1 MKEHRMRTTILL
13 AALAGAAITASTL
26 VLGQPKSSPQTPSQP
41 ASAAAAAASS
51 GAPAT
56 PVPTTAASAP
66 TTTAT
71 AGPGAP
77 ATKQPMSRG
86 EYLVALG
93 DCVACHTEP
102 GGERFA
108 GGLPVATPFGTILSA
123 NITPDQDTGI
133 GGWTADQF
141 YRAMH
146 EGIDDEGKHLYPA
159 FPYNYYTKVTRE
171 DSDAMFAY
179 LRTLPPVR
187 HEFERNKLSFPFNI
201 RALMTV
207 WNWLYLDKGPYQPD
221 ASKSAAWNRG
231 AYLVEGLGH
240 CQACHTPKTMMGG
253 PKTSKAF
260 QGGVFGTW
268 FAPDITANQRVGI
281 GGWKDDALREF
292 LRRGDNVHSAATGEM
307 GDVVAFSTSLA
318 SDDDLNAIVTYL
330 RSLGASPDASVST
343 PDAAVMKQGQAIWQD
358 SCSACHRMDGQGVP
372 RFFPPLQ
379 HDANAQQTDPTT
391 VVHYILAGSR
401 KVPTGGAPTPLSMP
415 AYDWKLNDA
424 QVAAVATYVRNSW
437 GNAASAVTADQVKD
451 LRGKLKAE
459 RKVSH
464 PPPQTMAHPGP
475 GTLAPANTDSRDNGT
490 ANAGRAAPAN
500 DPIASGPAAG
510 SSAAQGATPGAAAA
524 ASAAASSPSGAAS
537 GSAGGTASQG
547 AASSSGGGGAAAG
560 GGNSKQRSSGHPA
573 GVPTPGPG

>member
-1 MKEHRMRTTILL
+1 MRTTILL
-13 AALAGAAITASTL
+13 VALGGAAITASTL

-41 ASAAAAAASS
+41 ASAASAAASS

-56 PVPTTAASAP
+56 PVPTAAASAP
-66 TTTAT
+66 TAT
-71 AGPGAP
+71 AAAGGAAP

-123 NITPDQDTGI
+123 NITPDKDTGI

-141 YRAMH
+141 YRALH
-146 EGIDDEGKHLYPA
+146 EGVDDEGKHLYPA

-171 DSDAMFAY
+171 DSDAMFQY
-179 LRTLPPVR
+179 LRTLKPVR

-201 RALMTV
+201 RSLMVV

-253 PKTSKAF
+253 PKTGKAF
-260 QGGVFGTW
+260 QGGIFGDW

-292 LRRGDNVHSAATGEM
+292 LRRGANVHSAATGEM

-318 SDDDLNAIVTYL
+318 SDEDLNAIMTYL
-330 RSLGASPDASVST
+330 RSVGASPDASVSA
-343 PDAAVMKQGQAIWQD
+343 PDGAVMKQGQAIWQD

-415 AYDWKLNDA
+415 AYDWKLDDA
-424 QVAAVATYVRNSW
+424 QVAAVATYIRNSW
-437 GNAASAVTADQVKD
+437 GNAASAVTADEVKK

-459 RKVSH
+459 EKVPH
-464 PPPQTMAHPGP
+464 PPALTMAHPGP
-475 GTLAPANTDSRDNGT
+475 GTLSSANTDSRDNGT

-500 DPIASGPAAG
+500 DAIASGPAAA
-510 SSAAQGATPGAAAA
+510 SSAPAGAAS
-524 ASAAASSPSGAAS
+524 ASAAASAPGGAAS
-537 GSAGGTASQG
+537 GSGGGSTGQG
-547 AASSSGGGGAAAG
+547 AAANGGGS
-560 GGNSKQRSSGHPA
+560 SKQKGHPA
-573 GVPTPGPG
+573 GVPTPPDPASKGSPGPG

>member
-1 MKEHRMRTTILL
+1 MRTTILL
-13 AALAGAAITASTL
+13 VALGGAAITASTL

-41 ASAAAAAASS
+41 ASAASAAASS

-56 PVPTTAASAP
+56 PVPTAAASAP
-66 TTTAT
+66 TAT
-71 AGPGAP
+71 AAAGGAAP

-123 NITPDQDTGI
+123 NITPDKDTGI

-141 YRAMH
+141 YRALH
-146 EGIDDEGKHLYPA
+146 EGVDDEGKHLYPA

-171 DSDAMFAY
+171 DSDAMFQY
-179 LRTLPPVR
+179 LRTLKPVR

-201 RALMTV
+201 RSLMVV

-253 PKTSKAF
+253 PKTGKAF
-260 QGGVFGTW
+260 QGGIFGDW

-292 LRRGDNVHSAATGEM
+292 LRRGANVHSAATGEM

-318 SDDDLNAIVTYL
+318 SDEDLDAIMTYL
-330 RSLGASPDASVST
+330 RSVGASPDASVSA
-343 PDAAVMKQGQAIWQD
+343 PDGAVMKQGQAIWQD

-415 AYDWKLNDA
+415 AYDWKLDDA
-424 QVAAVATYVRNSW
+424 QVAAVATYIRNSW
-437 GNAASAVTADQVKD
+437 GNAASAVTADEVKK

-459 RKVSH
+459 EKVPH
-464 PPPQTMAHPGP
+464 PPALTMAHPGP
-475 GTLAPANTDSRDNGT
+475 GTLSSANTDSRDNGT

-500 DPIASGPAAG
+500 DAIASGPAAA
-510 SSAAQGATPGAAAA
+510 SSAPAGAAS
-524 ASAAASSPSGAAS
+524 ASAAASAPGGAAS
-537 GSAGGTASQG
+537 GSAGGGTGQG
-547 AASSSGGGGAAAG
+547 AAANGGGS
-560 GGNSKQRSSGHPA
+560 SKQKGHPA
-573 GVPTPGPG
+573 GVPTPPDPASKGSPGPG

>member
-1 MKEHRMRTTILL
+1 MRTTILL
-13 AALAGAAITASTL
+13 VALAGAAITASTL

-41 ASAAAAAASS
+41 ASAASAAASS
-51 GAPAT
+51 GAPAS
-56 PVPTTAASAP
+56 PVPTAAASAP
-66 TTTAT
+66 QATAT
-71 AGPGAP
+71 AGASAP
-77 ATKQPMSRG
+77 ATKTPMSRG

-123 NITPDQDTGI
+123 NITPDKDTGI

-146 EGIDDEGKHLYPA
+146 EGVDDEGKHLYPA

-179 LRTLPPVR
+179 LRTLKPVK
-187 HEFERNKLSFPFNI
+187 HDFERNKLKFPFNI
-201 RALMTV
+201 RSLMAV
-207 WNWLYLDKGPYQPD
+207 WNWMYLDKGPYQPD
-221 ASKSAAWNRG
+221 SSKSAAWNRG

-253 PKTSKAF
+253 PKKGKAF
-260 QGGVFGTW
+260 QGGVFGDW
-268 FAPDITANQRVGI
+268 FAPDITENQRVGI
-281 GGWKDDALREF
+281 GGWKDDALHEF
-292 LRRGDNVHSAATGEM
+292 LRHGNNVHSAATSEM

-318 SDDDLNAIVTYL
+318 SDDDLKAIMTYL
-330 RSLGASPDASVST
+330 RSVGASPDASVSA
-343 PDAAVMKQGQAIWQD
+343 PDGAVMKQGQAIWQD

-391 VVHYILAGSR
+391 VLHYILAGSR

-415 AYDWKLNDA
+415 AYSWKLDDA

-437 GNAASAVTADQVKD
+437 GNSASAVTADEVKK
-451 LRGKLKAE
+451 LRGELKVAE
-459 RKVSH
+459 KVAH
-464 PPPQTMAHPGP
+464 PPALTMAHPGP
-475 GTLAPANTDSRDNGT
+475 GTLSTANTDSRDNGT
-490 ANAGRAAPAN
+490 AHAGRAAPSN
-500 DPIASGPAAG
+500 DAIASGPSATTATGTNASGAG
-510 SSAAQGATPGAAAA
+510 PAGA
-524 ASAAASSPSGAAS
+524 ASAAGGSPAANT
-537 GSAGGTASQG
+537 GQG
-547 AASSSGGGGAAAG
+547 AASSSGGSGG
-560 GGNSKQRSSGHPA
+560 SKQKGHPA
-573 GVPTPGPG
+573 GVPTPPEPASKGTPGPG

>member
-1 MKEHRMRTTILL
+1 MRTTILL
-13 AALAGAAITASTL
+13 VALAGAAITASTL

-41 ASAAAAAASS
+41 ASAASAAASS
-51 GAPAT
+51 GAPAS
-56 PVPTTAASAP
+56 PVPTAAASAP
-66 TTTAT
+66 QATAT
-71 AGPGAP
+71 AGASAP
-77 ATKQPMSRG
+77 ATKTPMSRG

-123 NITPDQDTGI
+123 NITPDKDTGI

-146 EGIDDEGKHLYPA
+146 EGVDDEGKHLYPA

-179 LRTLPPVR
+179 LRTLKPVK
-187 HEFERNKLSFPFNI
+187 HDFERNKLKFPFNI
-201 RALMTV
+201 RSLMAV
-207 WNWLYLDKGPYQPD
+207 WNWMYLDKGPYQPD
-221 ASKSAAWNRG
+221 SSKSAAWNRG

-253 PKTSKAF
+253 PKKSKAF
-260 QGGVFGTW
+260 QGGVFGDW
-268 FAPDITANQRVGI
+268 FAPDITENQRVGI
-281 GGWKDDALREF
+281 GGWKDDALHEF
-292 LRRGDNVHSAATGEM
+292 LRHGNNVHSAATSEM

-318 SDDDLNAIVTYL
+318 SDDDLKAIMTYL
-330 RSLGASPDASVST
+330 RSVGASPDASVSA
-343 PDAAVMKQGQAIWQD
+343 PDGGVMKQGQAIWQD

-391 VVHYILAGSR
+391 VLHYILAGSR

-415 AYDWKLNDA
+415 AYSWKLDDA

-437 GNAASAVTADQVKD
+437 GNSASAVTADEVKK
-451 LRGKLKAE
+451 LRGELKVAE
-459 RKVSH
+459 KVAH
-464 PPPQTMAHPGP
+464 PPALTMAHPGP
-475 GTLAPANTDSRDNGT
+475 GTLSTANTDSRDNGT
-490 ANAGRAAPAN
+490 ANAGRAAPGN
-500 DPIASGPAAG
+500 DAIASGPNATTATGTNASGAG
-510 SSAAQGATPGAAAA
+510 PAGA
-524 ASAAASSPSGAAS
+524 ASAAGGSPAANT
-537 GSAGGTASQG
+537 GQG
-547 AASSSGGGGAAAG
+547 AASSSGGSGG
-560 GGNSKQRSSGHPA
+560 SKQKGHPA
-573 GVPTPGPG
+573 GVPTPPDPSSKGTPGPG